1 MCHRDLEALFSSSSH
16 QTDQRLREG
25 YDSASTAPRS
35 TEGSISEDVF
45 TESELSPIRE
55 ERQSTEELQQE
66 IKSSGAS
73 SQSVQTLLQEPQTTD
88 DSHTEEEKEKK
99 PEEGEPASDTAQPS
113 TSMSSKQPSTPTSKD
128 HQQPPHCQTEGVATS
143 SGSQSSAPGA
153 VEATGQER
161 SPDGAKLTRD
171 GTRDSETDVEELRKM
186 WKSHTMQQAK
196 EQRESVQQA
205 QRENDQQQPKD
216 SQRLSSAEGTRTC
229 PPISVFLP
237 FVTLNNL

>member
-1 MCHRDLEALFSSSSH
+1 MFSSSSH

-73 SQSVQTLLQEPQTTD
+73 SQSVQTLLQEPQTPD
-88 DSHTEEEKEKK
+88 DRHTEEEKK

-153 VEATGQER
+153 DEATGQER

-205 QRENDQQQPKD
+205 QRENEQQPKD

-229 PPISVFLP
+229 PLISVLLP
-237 FVTLNNL
+237 FVMLNICDEHHLKA